1 MNIAILADIHGNYAA
16 LQAVA
21 ADIAAWAPD
30 TVVVAGDIVN
40 RGPDSR
46 ACLAEVLRL
55 RDTQGW
61 HVLRGNHE
69 GYVLRYHNERHRL
82 PTYGPRYEM
91 ARLINWTYTQVAD
104 ALPELAAMPEYM
116 RLNTP
121 GGQVAIYHASIRHDR
136 DGVLRRS
143 SDEELRAQIDP
154 SAAVFCVGHTHMPF
168 VRRVDQTLV
177 VNTGAV
183 GLSFD
188 GDPRAAY
195 ARLTHSWAGWHAEI
209 QRVAYDV
216 QLTAHNF
223 RASGM
228 YDAIGAQAAIMLEE
242 LVSGTSLMFDFVPA
256 YHEQLL
262 SGTISLEDAVREFLA
277 AYKRAA

>member
-16 LQAVA
+16 LQAVV
-21 ADIAAWAPD
+21 ADIAAWGPD

-46 ACLAEVLRL
+46 DCLAEILRL
-55 RDTQGW
+55 RDTEGW
-61 HVLRGNHE
+61 QVLRGNHE
-69 GYVLRYHNERHRL
+69 GYVLRYHTERHLL
-82 PTYGPRYEM
+82 PTSGPRYEM
-91 ARLINWTYTQVAD
+91 SRLIAWTYNQVAD
-104 ALPELAAMPEYM
+104 AVPELARMPEHL
-116 RLNTP
+116 RLSTTH
-121 GGQVAIYHASIRHDR
+121 GTVAVYHASIRHDR

-143 SDEELRAQIDP
+143 SDDELRTQIDP
-154 SAAVFCVGHTHMPF
+154 TADVFCVGHTHMPF
-168 VRRVDQTLV
+168 VRRVDQTLL

-209 QRVAYDV
+209 RRVPYDV
-216 QLTAHNF
+216 QATAQNF
-223 RASGM
+223 RSSGM

-242 LVSGTSLMFDFVPA
+242 LVSGTSLMFDFVPL
-256 YHEQLL
+256 YHEKLL
-262 SGTISLEDAVREFLA
+262 SGTMTLEAAVQEFLE
-277 AYKRAA
+277 AYQRAA